1 VYASNGSEVIQF
13 AKNNPV
19 GNIVAPHFILN
30 KVINVNAN
38 KIIEEN
44 SSLPFNENF
53 ISFQFSLVAY
63 ANALNT
69 HIAYSINNK
78 DIVHLPSDRREI
90 NLDILKPESYTIEF
104 YTVSNNITSSKPISK
119 FSFFISPPFYNTWW
133 FYTCLFTVISCLAY
147 LLFRWRIKLI
157 RSEMALKEA
166 KIILEKELDK
176 STLSSIKAQM
186 NPHFI
191 FNALNTIQSY
201 VYMNDKRNASIYI
214 SKFSNLTRS
223 ILNMSNKE
231 SITLSEEIKS
241 LELYLSLEKMRFEDT
256 FEYVISVSETV
267 EKERITLPSM
277 LLQPYVENAV
287 KHGLLHKKNNRILS
301 ISFSKEDAFLK
312 IVIDDN
318 GIGRKRSEELNKINY
333 SKHASFAMNA
343 NKKRIDILQQQY
355 KNINLQIIDK
365 YSDFNEAMGTQVII
379 QLPIQQYLNTNT

>member
-1 VYASNGSEVIQF
+1 
-13 AKNNPV
+13 
-19 GNIVAPHFILN
+19 
-30 KVINVNAN
+30 
-38 KIIEEN
+38 
-44 SSLPFNENF
+44 
-53 ISFQFSLVAY
+53 
-63 ANALNT
+63 
-69 HIAYSINNK
+69 
-78 DIVHLPSDRREI
+78 
-90 NLDILKPESYTIEF
+90 
-104 YTVSNNITSSKPISK
+104 
-119 FSFFISPPFYNTWW
+119 
-133 FYTCLFTVISCLAY
+133 
-147 LLFRWRIKLI
+147 
-157 RSEMALKEA
+157 MALKEA